1 MSTMNLFVMASMP
14 ILKVLLITAIGSFLA
29 LDRVNI
35 LGENARK
42 HLNKVVFFVF
52 GPALVASNLAKAV
65 TFETFLTL
73 WFMPINIFITYLIG
87 SITWVDTCQSYKSSK
102 AFQRPNN
109 RIMFCSFSDCGVLIG
124 SLGKL
129 PIIIVPAMCNEKG
142 SPFGAVDVCH
152 SYAMAYA
159 SLSMALNGIFIW
171 SYTYNII
178 RISSKE
184 IVEEVDQTSPNRE
197 PLLPSQNSQ
206 TPLSSKLQQFLTTF
220 PRKINFKAF
229 LAPSAI
235 GVIIGF
241 MIGMISPLRNLLIG
255 NDAPLHVV
263 QDSAYMLGDAAIP
276 AITLI
281 LGANLLPGLKGSQI
295 QVRTIIC
302 IAVVRYILLPL
313 LGLVIVRGAVH
324 VGILH
329 VDPLFQFILLL
340 QYALP
345 PAMSI
350 RTMTQVFGSGQS
362 EYSVILLWTYGL
374 AAVSLTLWSTF
385 FLWLVVS

>member
-1 MSTMNLFVMASMP
+1 MSTINLFVMASMP

-29 LDRVNI
+29 LDRVDI
-35 LGENARK
+35 LGNDARK

-52 GPALVASNLAKAV
+52 GPALIASNLAKAV

-87 SITWVDTCQSYKSSK
+87 SLLGWILAKVTKVPKHFKGLIIGS
-102 AFQRPNN
+102 
-109 RIMFCSFSDCGVLIG
+109 CSAG

-171 SYTYNII
+171 GYTYNVI
-178 RISSKE
+178 RISSRE
-184 IVEEVDQTSPNRE
+184 IVDEVDQTSPNRE
-197 PLLPSQNSQ
+197 PLLPSSQNNQSS
-206 TPLSSKLQQFLTTF
+206 LSSKVQQFLTKF
-220 PRKINFKAF
+220 PRNINVKAF
-229 LAPSAI
+229 LAPSTI

-263 QDSAYMLGDAAIP
+263 QDAAYMLGDATIP

-295 QVRTIIC
+295 QIRTIIC

-329 VDPLFQFILLL
+329 IDPLFQFILLL

-350 RTMTQVFGSGQS
+350 STMTQVFGSGQS

>member
-1 MSTMNLFVMASMP
+1 MSTINLFVMASMP

-29 LDRVNI
+29 LDRVDI
-35 LGENARK
+35 LGNDARK

-52 GPALVASNLAKAV
+52 GPALIASNLAKAV

-87 SITWVDTCQSYKSSK
+87 SLLGWILAKVTKVPKHFKGLIIGS
-102 AFQRPNN
+102 
-109 RIMFCSFSDCGVLIG
+109 CSAG

-171 SYTYNII
+171 GYTYNVI
-178 RISSKE
+178 RISSRE
-184 IVEEVDQTSPNRE
+184 IVDEVDQTSPNRE
-197 PLLPSQNSQ
+197 PLLPSSQNNQSS
-206 TPLSSKLQQFLTTF
+206 LSSKVQQFLTKF
-220 PRKINFKAF
+220 PRNINVKAF
-229 LAPSAI
+229 LAPSTI

-263 QDSAYMLGDAAIP
+263 QDAAYMLGDATIP

-281 LGANLLPGLKGSQI
+281 LGANLLPG
-295 QVRTIIC
+295 
-302 IAVVRYILLPL
+302 
-313 LGLVIVRGAVH
+313 
-324 VGILH
+324 
-329 VDPLFQFILLL
+329 
-340 QYALP
+340 
-345 PAMSI
+345 
-350 RTMTQVFGSGQS
+350 TMTQVFGSGQS